1 MGLTALPCAGG
12 DATWTQGGLFPNL
25 PVYLIK
31 MLHALLFGIDMEVQ
45 VPKDLGSLVVYDF
58 GVILNNY
65 NIKKTFQWIS
75 HINLYIC
82 RIS

>member
-1 MGLTALPCAGG
+1 MGLAASPRAGG

-45 VPKDLGSLVVYDF
+45 VPKDLRSLVVYNF
-58 GVILNNY
+58 AVILNNY
-65 NIKKTFQWIS
+65 YTR
-75 HINLYIC
+75 NLFHGLTVAPPRQC
-82 RIS
+82 LS